1 MAERGDPVG
10 LAFREP
16 NFLHNVCVLEI
27 WLTRLVGDQSGGK
40 TMLDR
45 CTDRF
50 DSRVTLMDARCI
62 RTVVRHT
69 SLHIAAPCAIRG
81 ADARETNFTRE
92 NRNQFETHSDTHTYN
107 PIFHTHI
114 HTQSTSTLAKLGL
127 FFGPVFWSDLFYS
140 RLMFSP
146 GRFCHGFGR
155 EPILRLSMRTH
166 LDQPSGSFRLGHKP
180 LFASGPISNLN
191 QQPSDKRAKTE
202 SLF

>member
-107 PIFHTHI
+107 PIFHTHT
-114 HTQSTSTLAKLGL
+114 HTHSRRQLWPNWVYFSAR
-127 FFGPVFWSDLFYS
+127 FFGVICF
-140 RLMFSP
+140 
-146 GRFCHGFGR
+146 
-155 EPILRLSMRTH
+155 IL
-166 LDQPSGSFRLGHKP
+166 D
-180 LFASGPISNLN
+180 
-191 QQPSDKRAKTE
+191 
-202 SLF
+202 